1 MTPAL
6 NNPIARESDVFEQYL
21 DLNHKHIL
29 ELGCGKARV
38 TRIIANTG
46 EGRTV
51 TATEVDQ
58 IQHEKNLT
66 IDDLPNVTFLAA
78 GAQDIPAEDESVD
91 VVFMFKSLHHVP
103 LDVLDQ
109 ALKEVKRVLKPS
121 GFAYISEPI
130 FEGDF
135 NEIMRLF
142 HNEQVVRLAAY
153 EAVKR
158 SVSNGDFCMAEELFF
173 SLPRHYESFADFDKK
188 MLQVTHTEHRLSDDL
203 YQQVKAKFENHL
215 GENGAQ
221 FQVPIRVNLL
231 QKC

>member
-6 NNPIARESDVFEQYL
+6 NNPIAKESDIFETHL
-21 DLNHKHIL
+21 DLNHKRIL

-38 TRIIANTG
+38 TRLIASTG
-46 EGRTV
+46 EGRHV

-58 IQHEKNLT
+58 IQHEKNLR

-78 GAQDIPAEDESVD
+78 GAQDIPAADNSFD

-103 LDVLDQ
+103 LDLLDS
-109 ALKEVKRVLKPS
+109 ALQEIKRVLKPN
-121 GFAYISEPI
+121 GFAYISEPV

-142 HNEQVVRLAAY
+142 HDEQAVRLAAY

-158 SVSNGDFCMAEELFF
+158 SVDQGDFRMTEELFF
-173 SLPRHYESFADFDKK
+173 SLPRSYASFADFDQK

-203 YQQVKAKFENHL
+203 YQQVKTKFERHL
-215 GENGAQ
+215 SEDGAQ